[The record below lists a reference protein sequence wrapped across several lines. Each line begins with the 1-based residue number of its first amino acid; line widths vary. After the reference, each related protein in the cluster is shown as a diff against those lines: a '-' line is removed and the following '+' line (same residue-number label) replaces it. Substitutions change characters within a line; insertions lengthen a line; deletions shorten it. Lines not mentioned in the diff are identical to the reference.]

1 MLVILEDKGEIKE
14 ENKGGGDKGKTNN
27 ICNCSSG
34 SKGVLGDKGG

>member
-1 MLVILEDKGEIKE
+1 MIKE

-34 SKGVLGDKGG
+34 IKGVLGDKGG